1 MNGRE
6 HDRIA
11 RSGSSL
17 LEGTARVV
25 GIAGAV
31 AWLEPEP
38 SAGCGS
44 CAAARTCGSA
54 TFALASGAGT
64 FSRRLAARRFPVTTG
79 VEGPCLEVGD
89 RVVVGVGEDALA
101 TASLTAYALPLV
113 IMLTAGACAEIA
125 AGSDTITFG
134 AMAGGLLLGLA
145 IARRLASRLA
155 ARGSTVPRFL
165 RHADRD
171 LPRDPL
177 SRHPA

>member
-1 MNGRE
+1 MNARE
-6 HDRIA
+6 HDGIA
-11 RSGSSL
+11 RSGTPL

-44 CAAARTCGSA
+44 CAAARSCGSA

-64 FSRRLAARRFPVTTG
+64 FSRRMAARRFPVDTG
-79 VEGPCLEVGD
+79 ADGPSLEVGD

-101 TASLTAYALPLV
+101 TAALTAYALPLA
-113 IMLTAGACAEIA
+113 IMLGAGATAELA
-125 AGSDTITFG
+125 GGSDVTTFG

-145 IARRLASRLA
+145 IARRLASQLA
-155 ARGSTVPRFL
+155 ASGSTAPRFL

-171 LPRDPL
+171 L
-177 SRHPA
+177 SRNLA